1 MRDMGKI
8 LNYKILGTALK
19 SLSDA
24 CFKADEQQRNGEKVT
39 ACGMSDDDLDR
50 LCDIIPDMLNPML
63 STEEVKEKLHVSDAT
78 LNRMVARGDI
88 PHGECKKRG
97 HTRYWKKWDILH
109 FIKSKRE
116 SSRIK
121 PYRSTDKRVYMSIKD
136 FMFFALIIVAILV
149 IINCTFVAYLYL
161 SYEYK
166 KVNKFFLSWVT
177 VSTMILI
184 MWFGVGLYLYFE
196 HFL

>member
-1 MRDMGKI
+1 MGKI

-19 SLSDA
+19 ALSDA

-88 PHGECKKRG
+88 PNGECKKRG
-97 HTRYWKKWDILH
+97 HTRYFKKWDILH
-109 FIKSKRE
+109 FIKSKRG
-116 SSRIK
+116 K
-121 PYRSTDKRVYMSIKD
+121 
-136 FMFFALIIVAILV
+136 
-149 IINCTFVAYLYL
+149 
-161 SYEYK
+161 
-166 KVNKFFLSWVT
+166 
-177 VSTMILI
+177 
-184 MWFGVGLYLYFE
+184 
-196 HFL
+196 

>member
-1 MRDMGKI
+1 MGKI

-88 PHGECKKRG
+88 PNGVCKKRG
-97 HTRYWKKWDILH
+97 HTRYFKKWDILH
-109 FIKSKRE
+109 YTTLYKKQEKI
-116 SSRIK
+116 ITYK
-121 PYRSTDKRVYMSIKD
+121 PYRITDKRVYMSRD
-136 FMFFALIIVAILV
+136 YMFCTLIILAILV
-149 IINCTFVAYLYL
+149 IINSTFIAYLYL
-161 SYEYK
+161 SYKYK
-166 KVNKFFLSWVT
+166 TIDKFFFTWVT
-177 VSTMILI
+177 MSTMILI
-184 MWFGVGLYLYFE
+184 MWFGEGLYLY
-196 HFL
+196 LQ